1 MGGVVRRG
9 NRPEPP
15 VSCEWELMG
24 RYSKAA
30 DWEYIAECAALIKRA
45 KEEMA
50 EVIDSSYQNLEYG
63 TTQQM
68 AFIGYT
74 SHYIWF

>member
-1 MGGVVRRG
+1 MRRG
-9 NRPEPP
+9 NPP
-15 VSCEWELMG
+15 DPPLSCEWELMG

-50 EVIDSSYQNLEYG
+50 EVTDSSYQNLEYG

-74 SHYIWF
+74 SLIFGSDG

>member
-1 MGGVVRRG
+1 MLDLT
-9 NRPEPP
+9 N
-15 VSCEWELMG
+15 

-50 EVIDSSYQNLEYG
+50 EATDSSYQNLEYG
-63 TTQQM
+63 TTQEM
-68 AFIGYT
+68 AFIGFVL
-74 SHYIWF
+74 SISEL